1 MKKLSNF
8 KNNLSKNL
16 QWQNF
21 LPQFFLLLFFCL
33 LIFYFTRNAQINLL
47 ARNITSGF
55 DFLSTNSGFDVQFSL
70 IPYDG
75 SFSFG
80 RAYLVGLLNTLLV
93 SFFGIIFASILGF
106 IIGISRLSENL
117 LLSKLSLFYV
127 ELFRNLPLILQIF
140 FWYFVVLRNLP
151 STEKSLIL
159 LNFLIVNVQGFYFP
173 KFIFTNFPFVLYG
186 IIFAILTIF
195 LVKYYSNKMF
205 YNTGKYLPVFK
216 LSLVFLILF
225 PLIFSFLGNVGLKF
239 EQAKL
244 IQNFGIFNYVGGVKL
259 VPEFLA
265 LLFALS
271 LYTSAFIAENVRA
284 GILSISKGQK
294 EAAKSI
300 GLNNSLSLKLIVIPQ
315 ALRVIIPPTTNQ
327 YLNLVKNSSLAAGI
341 GYPDLTSVFAGTS
354 LSQTGKAIEIIFIVM
369 MTYLSISLF
378 ISLILNWYNKKI
390 AFISK

>member
-106 IIGISRLSENL
+106 VIGISRLSENL

-216 LSLVFLILF
+216 LSLVFLLLF

-300 GLNNSLSLKLIVIPQ
+300 GLNNSLSLKLIIIPQ

-327 YLNLVKNSSLAAGI
+327 FLNLVKNSSLAAGI

>member
-106 IIGISRLSENL
+106 VIGISRLSENL

-216 LSLVFLILF
+216 LSLVF
-225 PLIFSFLGNVGLKF
+225 
-239 EQAKL
+239 
-244 IQNFGIFNYVGGVKL
+244 
-259 VPEFLA
+259 
-265 LLFALS
+265 
-271 LYTSAFIAENVRA
+271 FIGA
-284 GILSISKGQK
+284 
-294 EAAKSI
+294 
-300 GLNNSLSLKLIVIPQ
+300 
-315 ALRVIIPPTTNQ
+315 
-327 YLNLVKNSSLAAGI
+327 
-341 GYPDLTSVFAGTS
+341 
-354 LSQTGKAIEIIFIVM
+354 
-369 MTYLSISLF
+369 
-378 ISLILNWYNKKI
+378 
-390 AFISK
+390 

>member
-106 IIGISRLSENL
+106 VIGISRLSENL

-159 LNFLIVNVQGFYFP
+159 LNFLIINVQGFYFP

-216 LSLVFLILF
+216 LSLVFLLLF

-300 GLNNSLSLKLIVIPQ
+300 GLNNSLSLKLIIIPQ

>member
-1 MKKLSNF
+1 MQKSNF
-8 KNNLSKNL
+8 KNLLIKNFK
-16 QWQNF
+16 WQNF
-21 LPQFFLLLFFCL
+21 LPQFLLLFFFFL
-33 LIFYFTRNAQINLL
+33 LIFYFTTNAQVNLQ

-55 DFLSTNSGFDVQFSL
+55 DFLGTNSGFDVQFSL

-75 SFSFG
+75 SYSFG

-117 LLSKLSLFYV
+117 LLSKLSHFYV

-151 STEKSLIL
+151 TTEKSLIL
-159 LNFLIVNVQGFYFP
+159 LDFLIINVQGFYFP
-173 KFIFTNFPFVLYG
+173 KFIFTNFQFIIYG

-195 LVKYYSNKMF
+195 LLKYYSNKMF
-205 YNTGKYLPVFK
+205 YNSGKYLPVFK
-216 LSLVFLILF
+216 LSLIFLILF
-225 PLIFSFLGNVGLKF
+225 PLVFSVLGNVGLTF

-271 LYTSAFIAENVRA
+271 LYTSTFIAENVRA

-294 EAAKSI
+294 EAAKSL
-300 GLNNSLSLKLIVIPQ
+300 GFNNSLSLKLIVIPQ

>member
-1 MKKLSNF
+1 MQKSNF
-8 KNNLSKNL
+8 KNLLIKNF

-21 LPQFFLLLFFCL
+21 LPQFLLLFFFFL
-33 LIFYFTRNAQINLL
+33 LIFYFTKNAQVNLS

-55 DFLSTNSGFDVQFSL
+55 DFLGTNSGFDVQFSL

-75 SFSFG
+75 SYSFG

-117 LLSKLSLFYV
+117 LLSKLSHFYV

-151 STEKSLIL
+151 TTEKSLIL
-159 LNFLIVNVQGFYFP
+159 LDFLIINVQGFYFP
-173 KFIFTNFPFVLYG
+173 KFIFINFQFIIYG
-186 IIFAILTIF
+186 IVFAILTIF
-195 LVKYYSNKMF
+195 LLKYYSNKMF
-205 YNTGKYLPVFK
+205 YNSGKYLPVFK
-216 LSLVFLILF
+216 LSLFFLILF
-225 PLIFSFLGNVGLKF
+225 PLVFSFLGSVGLTL

-271 LYTSAFIAENVRA
+271 LYTSTFIAENVRA

-294 EAAKSI
+294 EAAKSL
-300 GLNNSLSLKLIVIPQ
+300 GFNNSLSLKLIVIPQ

>member
-1 MKKLSNF
+1 MKRISNF

-21 LPQFFLLLFFCL
+21 LPQFFLLLFFFL

-159 LNFLIVNVQGFYFP
+159 LNFLIINVQGFYFP

-205 YNTGKYLPVFK
+205 YNTGKYLPIFK

-300 GLNNSLSLKLIVIPQ
+300 GLNNSLSLKLIIIPQ

>member
-106 IIGISRLSENL
+106 VIGISRLSENL

-216 LSLVFLILF
+216 LSLVLLILF
-225 PLIFSFLGNVGLKF
+225 PLIFSFLGSVGLKF

-300 GLNNSLSLKLIVIPQ
+300 GLNNSLSLKLIIIPQ

>member
-1 MKKLSNF
+1 MKKLSSF

-21 LPQFFLLLFFCL
+21 LPQFFLLLFFFL

-159 LNFLIVNVQGFYFP
+159 LNFLIINVQGFYFP

-186 IIFAILTIF
+186 IVFAILTIF

-216 LSLVFLILF
+216 LSLVFLLLF

-300 GLNNSLSLKLIVIPQ
+300 GLNNSLSLKLIIIPQ

>member
-106 IIGISRLSENL
+106 VIGISRLSENL

-300 GLNNSLSLKLIVIPQ
+300 GLNNSLSLKLIIIPQ

-378 ISLILNWYNKKI
+378 ISLILN
-390 AFISK
+390 

>member
-159 LNFLIVNVQGFYFP
+159 LNFLIINVQGFYFP

-216 LSLVFLILF
+216 LSLVFLLLF

-244 IQNFGIFNYVGGVKL
+244 IQNFGIYNYVGGVKL

-300 GLNNSLSLKLIVIPQ
+300 GLNNSLSLKLIIIPQ

>member
-1 MKKLSNF
+1 MQKSNF
-8 KNNLSKNL
+8 KNLLIKNF

-21 LPQFFLLLFFCL
+21 LPQFLLLFFFFL
-33 LIFYFTRNAQINLL
+33 LIFYFTKNAQVNLS

-55 DFLSTNSGFDVQFSL
+55 DFLGTNSGFDVQFSL

-75 SFSFG
+75 SYSFG

-117 LLSKLSLFYV
+117 LLSKLSHFYV

-151 STEKSLIL
+151 TTEKSLIL
-159 LNFLIVNVQGFYFP
+159 LDFLIINVQGFYFP
-173 KFIFTNFPFVLYG
+173 KFIFTNFQFIIYG

-195 LVKYYSNKMF
+195 LLKYYSNKMF
-205 YNTGKYLPVFK
+205 YNSGKYLPVFK
-216 LSLVFLILF
+216 LSLFFLILF
-225 PLIFSFLGNVGLKF
+225 PLVFAFLGSVGVTL

-271 LYTSAFIAENVRA
+271 LYTSTFIAENVRA

-294 EAAKSI
+294 EAAKSL
-300 GLNNSLSLKLIVIPQ
+300 GFNNSLSLKLIVIPQ

>member
-106 IIGISRLSENL
+106 VIGISRLSENL

-216 LSLVFLILF
+216 LSLFFLLLF

>member
-1 MKKLSNF
+1 MKRISNF

-21 LPQFFLLLFFCL
+21 LPQFFLLLFFFL

-205 YNTGKYLPVFK
+205 YNTGKYLPIFK

-300 GLNNSLSLKLIVIPQ
+300 GLNNSLSLKLIIIPQ

>member
-1 MKKLSNF
+1 MQKSNF
-8 KNNLSKNL
+8 KNLLIKNF

-21 LPQFFLLLFFCL
+21 LPQFLLLFFFFL
-33 LIFYFTRNAQINLL
+33 LIFYFTTNAQVNLQ

-55 DFLSTNSGFDVQFSL
+55 DFLGTNSGFDVQFSL

-75 SFSFG
+75 SYSFG

-117 LLSKLSLFYV
+117 LLSKLSHFYV

-151 STEKSLIL
+151 TTEKSLIL
-159 LNFLIVNVQGFYFP
+159 LDFLIINVQGFYFP
-173 KFIFTNFPFVLYG
+173 KFIFTNFQFIIYG

-195 LVKYYSNKMF
+195 LLKYYSNKMF
-205 YNTGKYLPVFK
+205 YNSGKYLPVFK
-216 LSLVFLILF
+216 LSLIFLILF
-225 PLIFSFLGNVGLKF
+225 PLVFSVLGNVGLTF

-271 LYTSAFIAENVRA
+271 LYTSTFIAENVRA

-294 EAAKSI
+294 EAAKSL
-300 GLNNSLSLKLIVIPQ
+300 GFNNSLSLKLIIIPQ

>member
-106 IIGISRLSENL
+106 VIGISRLSENL

-159 LNFLIVNVQGFYFP
+159 LNFLIINVQGFYFP

-225 PLIFSFLGNVGLKF
+225 PLIFSFLGSVGLKF

-300 GLNNSLSLKLIVIPQ
+300 GLNNSLSLKLIIIPQ

>member
-21 LPQFFLLLFFCL
+21 LPKFFLLLFFCL

-106 IIGISRLSENL
+106 VIGISRLSENL

-186 IIFAILTIF
+186 VIFAILTIF

-300 GLNNSLSLKLIVIPQ
+300 GLNNSLSLKLIIIPQ

>member
-159 LNFLIVNVQGFYFP
+159 LNFLIINVQGFYFP

-216 LSLVFLILF
+216 LSLVLLILF
-225 PLIFSFLGNVGLKF
+225 PLIFSFLGSVGLKF

-300 GLNNSLSLKLIVIPQ
+300 GLNNSLSLKLIIIPQ

>member
-106 IIGISRLSENL
+106 VIGISRLSENL

-159 LNFLIVNVQGFYFP
+159 LNFLIINVQGFYFP

-195 LVKYYSNKMF
+195 LVKYHSNKMF
-205 YNTGKYLPVFK
+205 YNTGKYLPIFK

-300 GLNNSLSLKLIVIPQ
+300 GLNNSLSLKLIIIPQ

>member
-8 KNNLSKNL
+8 KNTLSKNL
-16 QWQNF
+16 QWGNF
-21 LPQFFLLLFFCL
+21 LPQFFLLFFFFL
-33 LIFYFTRNAQINLL
+33 LIFYFTRNAQVNLL

-70 IPYDG
+70 IAYDG

-93 SFFGIIFASILGF
+93 SFFGVIFASILGF
-106 IIGISRLSENL
+106 IVGISRLSENL

-159 LNFLIVNVQGFYFP
+159 LDFLIINVQGFYFP
-173 KFIFTNFPFVLYG
+173 KFIFTNFQFIVYG
-186 IIFAILTIF
+186 IIFAILTI
-195 LVKYYSNKMF
+195 LLIKYYSNKMF

-216 LSLVFLILF
+216 LSLIFLILF
-225 PLIFSFLGNVGLKF
+225 PLFFSFLGSVGLKF

-300 GLNNSLSLKLIVIPQ
+300 GLNNSLSLKLIIIPQ

>member
-106 IIGISRLSENL
+106 VIGISRLSENL

-216 LSLVFLILF
+216 LSLVFLLLF

-300 GLNNSLSLKLIVIPQ
+300 GLNNSLSLKLIIIPQ

>member
-106 IIGISRLSENL
+106 VIGISRLSENL

-205 YNTGKYLPVFK
+205 YNTGKYLPIFK

-300 GLNNSLSLKLIVIPQ
+300 GLNNSLSLKLIIIPQ

>member
-1 MKKLSNF
+1 MKKISNF

-21 LPQFFLLLFFCL
+21 LPQFFLLLFFFL

-159 LNFLIVNVQGFYFP
+159 LNFLIINVQGFYFP

-300 GLNNSLSLKLIVIPQ
+300 GLNNSLSLKLIIIPQ

>member
-1 MKKLSNF
+1 MKLIDLKNSFNKNF
-8 KNNLSKNL
+8 QLG
-16 QWQNF
+16 NF
-21 LPQFFLLLFFCL
+21 IPQFLLLVCFVL
-33 LIFYFTRNAQINLL
+33 LIFYFTKNAQVNLL

-55 DFLSTNSGFDVQFSL
+55 DFLKTNSGFDVQFSL
-70 IPYDG
+70 IAYDG
-75 SFSFG
+75 SYSFG

-93 SFFGIIFASILGF
+93 SFFGIIFATILGF
-106 IIGISRLSENL
+106 VIGISRLSENL
-117 LLSKLSLFYV
+117 LLSKLSQFYV

-159 LNFLIVNVQGFYFP
+159 LDFLIINVQGFYFP
-173 KFIFTNFPFVLYG
+173 KFIFSNFEFIIYG
-186 IIFAILTIF
+186 VAFSILTIF
-195 LVKYYSNKMF
+195 MLIYYSNKLF
-205 YNTGKYLPVFK
+205 YNSGKRLPVFK
-216 LSLVFLILF
+216 LSIFLLILF
-225 PLIFSFLGNVGLKF
+225 PVILSFLGNVGLKF

-271 LYTSAFIAENVRA
+271 LYTSTFIAENVRA

-294 EAAKSI
+294 EAAKSL
-300 GLNNSLSLKLIVIPQ
+300 GFNNSLSLKLIVIPQ

>member
-80 RAYLVGLLNTLLV
+80 RAYLVWLLNTLLV

-106 IIGISRLSENL
+106 VIGISRLSENL

-159 LNFLIVNVQGFYFP
+159 LNFLIINVQGFYFP

-300 GLNNSLSLKLIVIPQ
+300 GLNNSLSLKLIIIPQ

>member
-300 GLNNSLSLKLIVIPQ
+300 GLNNSLSLKLIIIPQ

-327 YLNLVKNSSLAAGI
+327 FLNLVKNSSLAAGI

>member
-1 MKKLSNF
+1 MQKSNF
-8 KNNLSKNL
+8 KNLLIKNF

-21 LPQFFLLLFFCL
+21 LPQFLLLFFFFL
-33 LIFYFTRNAQINLL
+33 LIFYFTTNAQVNLQ

-55 DFLSTNSGFDVQFSL
+55 DFLGTNSGFDVQFSL

-75 SFSFG
+75 SNSFG

-117 LLSKLSLFYV
+117 LLSKLSHFYV

-151 STEKSLIL
+151 TTEKSLIL
-159 LNFLIVNVQGFYFP
+159 LDFLIINVQGFYFP
-173 KFIFTNFPFVLYG
+173 KFIFTNFQFIIYG

-195 LVKYYSNKMF
+195 LLKYYSNKMF
-205 YNTGKYLPVFK
+205 YNSGKYLPVFK
-216 LSLVFLILF
+216 LSLIFLILF
-225 PLIFSFLGNVGLKF
+225 PLVFSVLGNVGLTF

-271 LYTSAFIAENVRA
+271 LYTSTFIAENVRA

-294 EAAKSI
+294 EAAKSL
-300 GLNNSLSLKLIVIPQ
+300 GFNNSLSLKLIVIPQ

>member
-1 MKKLSNF
+1 MQKSNF
-8 KNNLSKNL
+8 KNLLIKNF

-21 LPQFFLLLFFCL
+21 LPQFLLLFFFFL
-33 LIFYFTRNAQINLL
+33 LIFYFTTNAQVNLQ

-55 DFLSTNSGFDVQFSL
+55 DFLGTNSGFDVQFSL

-75 SFSFG
+75 SYSFG

-117 LLSKLSLFYV
+117 LLSKLSHFYV

-151 STEKSLIL
+151 TTEKSLIL
-159 LNFLIVNVQGFYFP
+159 LDFLIINVQGFYFP
-173 KFIFTNFPFVLYG
+173 KFIFTNFQFIIYG

-195 LVKYYSNKMF
+195 LLKYYSNKMF
-205 YNTGKYLPVFK
+205 YNSGKYLPVFK
-216 LSLVFLILF
+216 LSLIFLILF
-225 PLIFSFLGNVGLKF
+225 PLIFSVLGNVGLAF

-271 LYTSAFIAENVRA
+271 LYTSTFIAENVRA

-294 EAAKSI
+294 EAAKSL
-300 GLNNSLSLKLIVIPQ
+300 GFNNSLSLKLIVIPQ

>member
-1 MKKLSNF
+1 MKKISNF

-21 LPQFFLLLFFCL
+21 LPQFFLLLFFFL

-47 ARNITSGF
+47 SRNITSGF

-159 LNFLIVNVQGFYFP
+159 LNFLIINVQGFYFP

-300 GLNNSLSLKLIVIPQ
+300 GLNNSLSLKLIIIPQ